1 MDSDIG
7 RRDKTRK
14 ILSVPGKIRTG
25 RGVPDRVAI
34 TDLSEGGCRV
44 IESNIRIKEGSNVSI
59 RVGNLDPIYASVR
72 WTHNGAIGLEFQQ
85 PLCGPLLEN
94 MRAIFAG
101 AEKGP
106 ERRIWIRSV

>member
-14 ILSVPGKIRTG
+14 TLSLPGKIRMG
-25 RGVPDRVAI
+25 RGIPQRVAI

-44 IESNIRIKEGSNVSI
+44 IQANIRIKADSNVSI

-72 WTHNGAIGLEFQQ
+72 WTQNGAIGLEFQQ
-85 PLCGPLLEN
+85 PLCGSLVEN
-94 MRAIFAG
+94 MRAILAG
-101 AEKGP
+101 AEVRM
-106 ERRIWIRSV
+106 ERRAWMRSE

>member
-25 RGVPDRVAI
+25 RGVPHRVAI
-34 TDLSEGGCRV
+34 TDVSEGGCRI
-44 IESNIRIKEGSNVSI
+44 IESNIRIEAGSNVSI

-72 WTHNGAIGLEFQQ
+72 WTQNGVIGLEFQQ
-85 PLCGPLLEN
+85 PLCGPLVEN
-94 MRAIFAG
+94 MRAILA
-101 AEKGP
+101 AANVRP
-106 ERRIWIRSV
+106 ERRVWVRSE